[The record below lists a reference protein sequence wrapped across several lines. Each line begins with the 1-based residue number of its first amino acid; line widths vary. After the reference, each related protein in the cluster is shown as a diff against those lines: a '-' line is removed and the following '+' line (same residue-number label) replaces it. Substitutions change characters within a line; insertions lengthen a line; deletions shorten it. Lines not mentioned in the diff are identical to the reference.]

1 MASDKDEPMMTV
13 GEIAEAALHMVVLPR
28 HINFLEAIVLPSDQ
42 LYLGR
47 G

>member
-1 MASDKDEPMMTV
+1 MMATET
-13 GEIAEAALHMVVLPR
+13 IAEAALAMLKLPPEV
-28 HINFLEAIVLPSDQ
+28 NFLEAIVLPRDQ